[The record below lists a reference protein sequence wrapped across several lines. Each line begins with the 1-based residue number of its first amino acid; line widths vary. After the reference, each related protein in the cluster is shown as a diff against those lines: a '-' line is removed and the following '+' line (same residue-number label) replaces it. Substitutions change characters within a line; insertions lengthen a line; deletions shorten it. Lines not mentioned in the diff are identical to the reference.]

1 MYAPVKRSEFSLS
14 LVNFTN
20 LPQHKLSHLVYVF
33 SQIVNSEMC
42 DGRWTCRSRNLSW
55 CRGQIAFR
63 WYLPISIPYLLR
75 RTSSFLSIEAHTC
88 LHLLN
93 RKYHFSTLSIRRNVV
108 GDNVHTQR
116 SDPFYARF
124 LRFVDVSVLMAP

>member
-1 MYAPVKRSEFSLS
+1 MYAPVNRSEISLS

-20 LPQHKLSHLVYVF
+20 LPQTQAVVPSVPF
-33 SQIVNSEMC
+33 NQTVNSDRC
-42 DGRWTCRSRNLSW
+42 GGRWTCRSRNLSW
-55 CRGQIAFR
+55 CRGQIAFQ